1 MIRSTRSLHRSS
13 EVACHTVCTGD
24 IYRTVRVLACQDSVH
39 GGVLHV
45 LDLFSDTH
53 LLPRNLPVNGERLHA
68 LGGERRGP
76 KSYCRKIKEK

>member
-1 MIRSTRSLHRSS
+1 M
-13 EVACHTVCTGD
+13 
-24 IYRTVRVLACQDSVH
+24 H

-68 LGGERRGP
+68 LDGERRGP

>member
-1 MIRSTRSLHRSS
+1 M
-13 EVACHTVCTGD
+13 
-24 IYRTVRVLACQDSVH
+24 H

-53 LLPRNLPVNGERLHA
+53 LLPRNLPVNGERLRA